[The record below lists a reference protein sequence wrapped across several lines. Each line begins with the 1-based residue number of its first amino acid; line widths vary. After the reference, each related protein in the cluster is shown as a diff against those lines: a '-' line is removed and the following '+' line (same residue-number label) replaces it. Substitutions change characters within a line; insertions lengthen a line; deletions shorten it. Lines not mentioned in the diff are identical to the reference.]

1 MTYEDVFSGGFA
13 LLGALLSWFFGDF
26 DGVVKLLLAL
36 VVIDQITGVIK
47 AGVLR
52 KWSSAAG
59 FNGIARKVMMFL
71 LVGIANLIDKEFH
84 TEVLRDGVS
93 FFYVA
98 NEGLSII
105 ENAIEMNAPV
115 PEALK
120 ERFLSW
126 RNRQLLSKNDPA
138 DSED

>member
-1 MTYEDVFSGGFA
+1 MTYDDM
-13 LLGALLSWFFGDF
+13 LLGSFAAIGGVLSWFFGDL

-36 VVIDQITGVIK
+36 AVIDQLTGVIK
-47 AGVLR
+47 AGVLK
-52 KWSSAAG
+52 KWNSNAG

-71 LVGIANLIDKEFH
+71 LVGVANIIDYEFH
-84 TEVLRDGVS
+84 TEVLRDMVS

-105 ENAIEMNAPV
+105 ENSIDMGLPV
-115 PEALK
+115 PEGLK
-120 ERFLSW
+120 DRFLEW
-126 RNRQLLSKNDPA
+126 RNKKLISKNNPE

>member
-1 MTYEDVFSGGFA
+1 M
-13 LLGALLSWFFGDF
+13 
-26 DGVVKLLLAL
+26 
-36 VVIDQITGVIK
+36 
-47 AGVLR
+47 VLR
-52 KWSSAAG
+52 RLRRSREVTACAGSDRPDNRSDQGGSAEEVEQFCG
-59 FNGIARKVMMFL
+59 VNGIARKVMMFL

-84 TEVLRDGVS
+84 TEVLRDGVA